1 MDADNPVK
9 EPAPKAAPSY
19 QAFSTEAD
27 LEEPARC
34 FSPGFIV
41 FAVVVIGVAAIA
53 GSIKSGKIN
62 LNWFFNVPKVAS
74 QAAGAHVFANTRGT
88 AATPGMTAAASGMT
102 ATASAPTAAA
112 HAAPGAPG
120 VHGTP
125 TGAVPPLKPGAFIVT
140 SISLSPPAFAI
151 INGRSRIVGDPVEAP
166 GVIGWKVARVMD
178 GAVILQNGGSFA
190 TLPLTAPGLKPL
202 DDELKPLN

>member
-9 EPAPKAAPSY
+9 EPAPKAAPGY
-19 QAFSTEAD
+19 QAFPTEAD

-41 FAVVVIGVAAIA
+41 FAVVVIGVAAMA

-74 QAAGAHVFANTRGT
+74 QAAGAPVLGNTRGT
-88 AATPGMTAAASGMT
+88 AATPGMTAAAS
-102 ATASAPTAAA
+102 APTAAA
-112 HAAPGAPG
+112 SGTAHSAPGAPG

-151 INGRSRIVGDPVEAP
+151 INGRSRIVGDTVEAP